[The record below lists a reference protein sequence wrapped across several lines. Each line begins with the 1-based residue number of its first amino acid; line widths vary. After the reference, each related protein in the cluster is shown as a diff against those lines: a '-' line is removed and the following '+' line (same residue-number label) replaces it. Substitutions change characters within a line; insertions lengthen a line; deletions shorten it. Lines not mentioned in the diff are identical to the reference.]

1 MKIFMANRVT
11 MDIINPTNNSVPQT
25 HSNRVVSDIHS
36 SLTLNFSSHLFFIVV
51 AVFSKFKELVLIDN
65 SSSQNI

>member
-1 MKIFMANRVT
+1 MKIIMANR
-11 MDIINPTNNSVPQT
+11 QT